1 MIELY
6 EAAGWKRTRFL
17 PHAGHLFAAHCVA
30 GLGLGMAEA
39 APDPGFAYGG
49 YWDGVRVADGR
60 VTIPDAP
67 GAGYEAQGE
76 SLRIAGGPMTAKL
89 RHIAISVPELK
100 PAAEFYKKTFG
111 LEEVNYVE
119 TPYGDGLSL
128 SDGVINLTLLKFH
141 SDDAAGD
148 ERGKDF
154 HGIHHMGF
162 IVDDLEKYSRR
173 VRRTAAASIA
183 S

>member
-1 MIELY
+1 M
-6 EAAGWKRTRFL
+6 
-17 PHAGHLFAAHCVA
+17 
-30 GLGLGMAEA
+30 
-39 APDPGFAYGG
+39 
-49 YWDGVRVADGR
+49 
-60 VTIPDAP
+60 
-67 GAGYEAQGE
+67 
-76 SLRIAGGPMTAKL
+76 
-89 RHIAISVPELK
+89 PELK
-100 PAAEFYKKTFG
+100 PAAEFYKRTFG

-162 IVDDLEKYSRR
+162 IVDDLEKYTGAGEAERR
-173 VRRTAAASIA
+173 PLPPRAERGGGVDFERKFRDPNGIVFDLSHQGWVGIK
-183 S
+183 